1 MKTKRIVA
9 LALASALAL
18 GAVATPV
25 LADKPAMEDTTIT
38 KEATLAAFAKVYAA
52 QDATVAA
59 AQKKLDDL
67 NAEVADKEAEMV
79 ETHTAM
85 KTAEGN
91 TIAAQKAID
100 DKEEEIAQNAK
111 DFTDAEN
118 AVVAEEANFIMR
130 NHGERPL
137 EDEQRYDDEIEK
149 ADKAGDADR
158 KADLEKQ
165 KKDFHDNI
173 LPLTTARD
181 GIAEAGRA
189 LVKERLGLKTDLD
202 EAKLEEEKA
211 TAAYKAAEKAWTQ
224 AKVDLQKADDVL
236 NHEEDV
242 LERIKRFKSKLTVE
256 SVQNETNP
264 KLAKLAQEDLVAYI
278 LGRLAIER
286 AFISESTLEE
296 LGLSERVLKQYHDIL
311 GDEETIEPQESES
324 DKSEEPTPEPKPE
337 PKPEPT
343 PEPKPEPKPD
353 VKPED
358 KKEEK
363 KDNKKVAPK
372 TGDIAVLA
380 YAGSAVL
387 AAGAFVASKKRK

>member
-52 QDATVAA
+52 QSATVKAA
-59 AQKKLDDL
+59 EKKLEELNKEVNKQKK
-67 NAEVADKEAEMV
+67 EMAK
-79 ETHTAM
+79 THTAM
-85 KTAEGN
+85 KEAEGLL
-91 TIAAQKAID
+91 IKAQKAID
-100 DKEEEIAQNAK
+100 ANEEEIEKYTKFVEEYENKIAQADA
-111 DFTDAEN
+111 DF
-118 AVVAEEANFIMR
+118 AVAHDGI
-130 NHGERPL
+130 RPL
-137 EDEQRYDDEIEK
+137 EKLQQYEDEIK
-149 ADKAGDADR
+149 RLQKAGADAEEVT
-158 KADLEKQ
+158 KLEKLRDDW
-165 KKDFHDNI
+165 KAIFPA
-173 LPLTTARD
+173 LFAARD
-181 GIAEAGRA
+181 KHA
-189 LVKERLGLKTDLD
+189 LKVNELKDQRPTLKTDFD
-202 EAKLEEEKA
+202 KQNQETEKA
-211 TAAYKAAEKAWTQ
+211 TAAYMAAEKAWTQ
-224 AKVDLQKADDVL
+224 AMVDQQKAKDVL
-236 NHEEDV
+236 VHEKDV
-242 LERIKRFKSKLTVE
+242 LRRIGLFKKDLTVE

-296 LGLSERVLKQYHDIL
+296 LGLSDRVLKQYHDIL

-337 PKPEPT
+337 PKPEPQ
-343 PEPKPEPKPD
+343 PDVKPDTKPD

-358 KKEEK
+358 KK
-363 KDNKKVAPK
+363 DDKKVAPK